1 MDMRIRHRLYRPQR
15 LIMLTTITIVAATAV
30 THWNGVQAA
39 SGSRRL
45 YLPFVA
51 VAARDGAQDRAREVE
66 MLRLINE
73 NRRAHQLPPLT
84 EVSSLT
90 QAARRHARD
99 MADHD
104 LTSHIGTDGTNGGER
119 IRQAGNAWTRWGESI
134 GWEFRAARDMVNWW
148 MNSSTHRAV
157 ILSPDM
163 TDLGLGYAFNGS
175 TRLQHAW
182 VVTFG
187 LR

>member
-1 MDMRIRHRLYRPQR
+1 MTMCIPHRLYRSQW
-15 LIMLTTITIVAATAV
+15 LITLVMITIVSATAV
-30 THWNGVQAA
+30 THRNGVQAA
-39 SGSRRL
+39 SGSTRL

-51 VAARDGAQDRAREVE
+51 VAERDGAQDRAREVE

-73 NRRAHQLPPLT
+73 NRGTYQLPPLT

-104 LTSHIGTDGTNGGER
+104 LTSHIGTDGTNGGQR
-119 IRQAGNAWTRWGESI
+119 IQQAGYTWTRWGEII
-134 GWEFRAARDMVNWW
+134 GWEFSTARDMVNWW

-157 ILSPDM
+157 ILSPDL
-163 TDLGLGYAFNGS
+163 TDLGVGYAFNGS
-175 TRLQHAW
+175 MRRQHAW

-187 LR
+187 RR